1 MASFSNILKEL
12 LNVKNSR
19 VEKVLTGTEI
29 FKQYGVEQVRKI
41 LNIEV
46 SPYKRKQCLCPICMK
61 KCPIYDHKRPEMSRW
76 RAPDFNGVPVY
87 LCYRPARIM
96 CKEHGV
102 HTEYIPWADGKSRFT
117 ADFNNEVAWLVSRMS
132 KSDIAL
138 YLGINWRTVG
148 NCVDAACKRIEP
160 DTSVR
165 WNGLKRICVDE
176 TSYKG
181 GHNYITVVY
190 DMDRN
195 QVIWIAKDHGQEIF
209 GKFCEALTEEQ
220 RESIEIVAG
229 DGAKW
234 IDACVSKYFP
244 NATRCIDFFHV
255 VQWVNDALDKIRRA
269 THNKA
274 CKEYRDR
281 QKELEELEKEIAAQR
296 KKYTDELKSLPKRG
310 RPSKRKLELLELLA
324 ALEPIY
330 ETEEKGVG
338 RPASIKLSKEHADE
352 VNALR
357 ETAVEIKNS
366 RYALGKN
373 PQNLTENQAQ
383 KLELIKN
390 SYPDLYKGYQHKEA
404 LRLILHMKDP
414 DFALQ
419 ELENWIADVEKD
431 GDENMIALAEKI
443 GRHKDNIINSI
454 KHHANSAKS
463 ESTNTS
469 IKVLIR
475 MGRGF
480 RSMENLFS
488 LIYLKCS
495 DLIIPLN
502 NRPQPSAEVLKEMRE
517 NANQRRKARLS
528 MQLAN
533 APGILP
539 TQTA

>member
-1 MASFSNILKEL
+1 MASFHTILKNL
-12 LNVKNSR
+12 LNVKSAK
-19 VEKVLTGTEI
+19 VENVWTDTEI
-29 FKQYGVEQVRKI
+29 FKQHGVEQARNN

-46 SPYKRKQCLCPICMK
+46 LPYKRKQCLCPVCRK
-61 KCPIYDHKRPEMSRW
+61 KCPVYDHKRDEMSRW
-76 RAPDFNGVPVY
+76 RAPDCNGVPIY
-87 LCYRPARIM
+87 LYYRPSRIM
-96 CKEHGV
+96 CREHGV
-102 HTEYIPWADGKSRFT
+102 RTEYIPWADGKSRFT
-117 ADFNNEVAWLVSRMS
+117 PDFNNEVAWMVSRMS
-132 KSDIAL
+132 RSDIAM

-148 NCVDAACKRIEP
+148 NCVNAALRRIEP
-160 DTSVR
+160 DISVR

-176 TSYKG
+176 TSYKN

-195 QVIWIAKDHGQEIF
+195 QVIWIDKDHGQEIF

-229 DGAKW
+229 DGARW
-234 IDACVSKYFP
+234 IDTCVSKYFP

-255 VQWVNDALDKIRRA
+255 VQWVNDALDKIRRT
-269 THNKA
+269 THNRA
-274 CKEYRDR
+274 CKEYRDL
-281 QKELEELEKEIAAQR
+281 QKRLEELEKEVSAQR
-296 KKYTDELKSLPKRG
+296 KAYTDELASLPKRG
-310 RPSKRKLELLELLA
+310 RPGKRKLELLELIA
-324 ALEPIY
+324 ALEPTY
-330 ETEEKGVG
+330 ETEEKNAG
-338 RPASIKLSKEHADE
+338 RPSNIRLSKEHTDKVKALADK
-352 VNALR
+352 A
-357 ETAVEIKNS
+357 AEIKNA

-390 SYPDLYKGYQHKEA
+390 SYPDLYKGYQFKEA

-414 DFALQ
+414 DLSLH
-419 ELENWIADVEKD
+419 ELENWIANIEKD
-431 GDENMIALAEKI
+431 GDANMLSLAEKI

-454 KHHANSAKS
+454 RHQANSAKS

-480 RSMENLFS
+480 RNLDNMFS

-502 NRPQPSAEVLKEMRE
+502 NRPMPSPETLKEIRE
-517 NANQRRKARLS
+517 NANQRKKARLS
-528 MQLAN
+528 MQLAY
-533 APGILP
+533 APGFLP
-539 TQTA
+539 TQTT

>member
-1 MASFSNILKEL
+1 MASFSTILKDL
-12 LNVKNSR
+12 LNVKHAR
-19 VEKVLTGTEI
+19 VENVWTDIEI
-29 FKQYGVEQVRKI
+29 FMQYGVEQVRKI

-102 HTEYIPWADGKSRFT
+102 RTEYIPWADGNSRFT
-117 ADFNNEVAWLVSRMS
+117 PDFNNEVAWMVSRMS
-132 KSDIAL
+132 KSDIAM

-148 NCVDAACKRIEP
+148 NCVQAALNRIEP
-160 DTSVR
+160 DTNVR

-176 TSYKG
+176 TSYKD

-195 QVIWIAKDHGQEIF
+195 QVIWIAKDHGQEVF
-209 GKFCEALTEEQ
+209 GQFCEALTEEQ

-269 THNKA
+269 THSKA
-274 CKEYRDR
+274 CKEYCELQKKYEKLEQEISEQR
-281 QKELEELEKEIAAQR
+281 QKYMEEL
-296 KKYTDELKSLPKRG
+296 DSLPKRG
-310 RPSKRKLELLELLA
+310 RPSQRKRELLELIA
-324 ALEPIY
+324 ALEPTY
-330 ETEEKGVG
+330 ETEGKSIG
-338 RPASIKLSKEHADE
+338 RPSSIKLSKEHTEE
-352 VNALR
+352 VKALY
-357 ETAVEIKNS
+357 EKAAEVKNS

-373 PQNLTENQAQ
+373 PHNLTENQAQ

-390 SYPDLYKGYQHKEA
+390 SYPDLYKGYQHKET

-419 ELENWIADVEKD
+419 ELENWIADVEKED
-431 GDENMIALAEKI
+431 DANMIALAEKI

-454 KHHANSAKS
+454 KHQANSAKS

-480 RSMENLFS
+480 RNLENMFS